1 MKAFSSKTGRQEGV
15 AGTLLAVLTLL
26 LLVATGRADT
36 LLVCTNNS
44 STGDLI
50 SRGFYVPSYPG
61 NSLSSARLVFSSS
74 TAGSHTIRLTVLSNS
89 YDGIVLG
96 RDEVTVNMGAST
108 DHPATFSYP
117 SVRIREGSRVCFILT
132 KVSGPGT
139 LYYSVHNAW
148 TGGCPTVV
156 ETEGTTP
163 PIDSHRRDGVNLIL
177 TGEDTLIVAPGES
190 IQSAIDAASIG
201 DTVRVD
207 PGTYTENLRLRSGV
221 NVVGSGHGNTTLR
234 GFGGFPPFIIST
246 DVVTATDV
254 TNSRFEGFKII
265 RASRGT
271 ENSGVAINGGSL
283 LLNNNWI
290 TGHKEGVRINGGSPI
305 IRNNI
310 IDKNGNASDGAVDYG
325 IISLSATPLIQNN
338 LVVSNNGAGIYIAW
352 AASSGAQV
360 INNTVADNTDQGV
373 WCYGSAEP
381 IVKNNILVR
390 NSTGLSASSNAKPKN
405 SFNDVWGNTWR
416 DYDAQSGGAA
426 NPGPGDIS
434 RNPDFD
440 LLSTPPYHLAI
451 TSPCLNAGDP
461 NPFFNDRDG
470 SRNDMGCF
478 GGPSGALGG
487 VGPSV
492 TSGFLFTS
500 IGNIPTSEITQSGA
514 RNGLANV
521 SPAVGGALGIPQYKD
536 APFGGSLWLNG
547 LFGSSDNIVS
557 HYRLYYA
564 KWNGNTPPAAGDFQP
579 IEDPLS
585 KIRYTINPGGSVSA
599 TLENIGPNADG
610 LYRRTEEGYWA
621 HRDLLAIW
629 NTRALEDGRYDI
641 IGKGYWY
648 FSLFG
653 STFPIEV
660 SLTPNDLSRITVTVN
675 NKQVTVA
682 INRVLDQNGVEIPE
696 CGYIPLASNTQNIQF
711 DITALHTNGFL
722 LNYQLDA
729 LYGRNQY
736 AGLIKR
742 DQYVGVHDATPPFW
756 YGVNNTLF
764 NTAPAHAA
772 GTLNPWT
779 SCAYQFRLTAWART
793 TDGFGHLYYQS
804 FSDHYSLN
812 VGGAGAA
819 GCVADLDGD
828 GDVDGA
834 DLAIFS
840 TQFGRTNC
848 ISAPSL

>member
-1 MKAFSSKTGRQEGV
+1 MKAHRNNSGRLGG
-15 AGTLLAVLTLL
+15 ALHAVLLLFALVLMTL
-26 LLVATGRADT
+26 TGRAET

-44 STGDLI
+44 SAGDLI
-50 SRGFYVPSYPG
+50 DRGFYVPSYPG
-61 NSLSSARLVFSSS
+61 NSLTSARLVFSST
-74 TAGSHTIRLTVLSNS
+74 TAGSHTLRLTVRSNT

-96 RDEVTVNMGAST
+96 RDEATVNMTASA
-108 DHPATFSYP
+108 DHAVTFNYP
-117 SVRIREGSRVCFILT
+117 SVRIREGSRVCFVIT

-139 LYYSVHNAW
+139 LYYSVHDAW
-148 TGGCPTVV
+148 TGGCPTVI

-163 PIDSHRRDGVNLIL
+163 PIDNHRRDGVNLVL
-177 TGEDTLIVAPGES
+177 TGEDTLIVATGES
-190 IQSAIDAASIG
+190 IQAAIDAADIG
-201 DTVRVD
+201 DTVQVD

-221 NVVGSGHGNTTLR
+221 NVVGSGFATTTLR
-234 GFGGFPPFIIST
+234 GFGGILGFAVST
-246 DVVTATDV
+246 DVVTATGV

-265 RASRGT
+265 RAGRGMD
-271 ENSGVAINGGSL
+271 NSGVVINGGSL

-290 TGHKEGVRINGGSPI
+290 TGHKDGVRINGGSPI

-310 IDKNGNASDGAVDYG
+310 IDRNGDASDAVLNYG
-325 IISLSATPLIQNN
+325 VISLSATPLIANN
-338 LVVSNNGAGIYIAW
+338 LIASNNGAGIYLGW
-352 AASSGAQV
+352 AASAGTQI
-360 INNTVADNTDQGV
+360 INNTVDHNTANGI
-373 WCYGSAEP
+373 WCYNGANA
-381 IVKNNILVR
+381 IIKNNIFTY
-390 NSTGLSASSNAKPKN
+390 NTTGISATHGSLPVI
-405 SFNDVWGNTWR
+405 SFNDVWNNSSR
-416 DYDAQSGGAA
+416 NYDSQSGGVA

-434 RNPDFD
+434 ADPRFD

-451 TSPCLNAGDP
+451 ASPCINAGDP
-461 NPFFNDRDG
+461 NVFFNDRDG

-478 GGPSGALGG
+478 GGPSGTLGG

-500 IGNIPTSEITQSGA
+500 IGNIPTSEITKTGVSA
-514 RNGLANV
+514 GLANV
-521 SPAVGGALGIPQYKD
+521 SPAVAGGIGIPQYKD

-547 LFGSSDNIVS
+547 LFGSSDTIVS
-557 HYRLYYA
+557 HYRLYFA
-564 KWNGNTPPAAGDFQP
+564 KWNGSVPPAEGDFQP
-579 IEDPLS
+579 INDPLS
-585 KIRYTINPGGSVSA
+585 KIKYTINPDATVSA
-599 TLENIGPNADG
+599 TLENVGPNAEG
-610 LYRRTEEGYWA
+610 LYRRTETGYWA
-621 HRDLLAIW
+621 HRDLLAVW
-629 NTRALEDGRYDI
+629 NTQALPNGRYDI

-648 FSLFG
+648 LSIFG
-653 STFPIEV
+653 STFPLEA
-660 SLTPNDLSRITVTVN
+660 SLAPNALSRITVTVN
-675 NKQVTVA
+675 NQQVTVA

-696 CGYIPLASNTQNIQF
+696 CGYIPLASNTQNLQF
-711 DITALHTNGFL
+711 DITALHTNGYL

-736 AGLIKR
+736 AGVIKR
-742 DQYVGVHDATPPFW
+742 DQYVGVHDSTPPFW

-772 GTLNPWT
+772 GTLTPWT

-793 TDGFGHLYYQS
+793 TDGFGHLFYQS

-848 ISAPSL
+848 VALPAQ